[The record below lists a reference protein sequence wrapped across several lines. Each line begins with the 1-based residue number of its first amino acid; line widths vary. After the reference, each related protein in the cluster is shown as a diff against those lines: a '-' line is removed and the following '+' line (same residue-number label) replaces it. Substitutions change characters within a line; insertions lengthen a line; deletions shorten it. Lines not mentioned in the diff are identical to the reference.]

1 MKKERPEYR
10 MSMEHQ
16 RTKSPDPKLLTGSL
30 KGMYPIT
37 LDGGR
42 TTIFIADPSRESEI
56 RERYE
61 LRMGN
66 RIMVVPKKP
75 KV

>member
-1 MKKERPEYR
+1 
-10 MSMEHQ
+10 
-16 RTKSPDPKLLTGSL
+16 
-30 KGMYPIT
+30 MYPIT

-42 TTIFIADPSRESEI
+42 TMIFIADPSRESEI